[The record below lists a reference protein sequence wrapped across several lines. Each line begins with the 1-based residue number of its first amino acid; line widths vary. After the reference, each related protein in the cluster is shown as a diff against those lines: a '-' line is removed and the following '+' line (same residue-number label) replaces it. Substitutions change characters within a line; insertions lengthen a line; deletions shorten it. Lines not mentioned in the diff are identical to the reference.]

1 MKVRYSPQRQNR
13 GITRTD
19 ELSILPLIPEHSN
32 KQSTHTGRER
42 MLCMDWIWKSVLL
55 VLIGMILLRI
65 AGRKSISQM
74 SVATTVIMISIGTT
88 IVQPIA
94 NHELGKAIGSAAV
107 FIATLLI
114 VEQLQMKFNFFER
127 IMSGRSKVVV
137 EDGTVII
144 PNLKRMR
151 YTMDQLEMHLRQAGI
166 KSIDDLQTATVEPNG
181 QLGYVLKRHARP
193 VTVGDL
199 EEILRNYTITT
210 KPDTDLQHNFSKQ
223 RPTETSP
230 NSTDIFEEVIN
241 GDHTHPVSPKLQ

>member
-1 MKVRYSPQRQNR
+1 
-13 GITRTD
+13 
-19 ELSILPLIPEHSN
+19 
-32 KQSTHTGRER
+32 
-42 MLCMDWIWKSVLL
+42 MDWIWKSVLL

-107 FIATLLI
+107 FIVTLLI
-114 VEQLQMKFNFFER
+114 VEQLQMKFNFFEQ

-137 EDGTVII
+137 EDGKVII

-166 KSIDDLQTATVEPNG
+166 NSIEDLQTATVEPNG

-193 VTVGDL
+193 VTVSDL

-210 KPDTDLQHNFSKQ
+210 KPDTVQQQKISKSQ
-223 RPTETSP
+223 PTKTST
-230 NSTDIFEEVIN
+230 NSTDIFEEVIK
-241 GDHTHPVSPKLQ
+241 GDHTHPINPKLQ

>member
-1 MKVRYSPQRQNR
+1 
-13 GITRTD
+13 
-19 ELSILPLIPEHSN
+19 
-32 KQSTHTGRER
+32 
-42 MLCMDWIWKSVLL
+42 MDWIWKSVLL

-114 VEQLQMKFNFFER
+114 VEQLQMKYNFFER

-137 EDGTVII
+137 EDGKVII

-210 KPDTDLQHNFSKQ
+210 KPDTDLQHKFSKK
-223 RPTETSP
+223 RPTETST
-230 NSTDIFEEVIN
+230 NSTDIFEEVKS
-241 GDHTHPVSPKLQ
+241 GDHTHPVSSKLQ